1 MHILILIKWCDQR
14 EKKMSVIN
22 SVLPVT
28 NDFFFNLKRIGSLK
42 ASGVHS
48 KLPPTILL
56 KQLHLVF
63 HCHTKA
69 DPECCHPNQMS
80 PPSASSPT
88 FACLRAGEGEGTD
101 FKARNLS
108 LCRELNR
115 NGTSFVYTLME
126 LGVMVIYF
134 LLLKISTNGL
144 WRKKCSLTF
153 T

>member
-1 MHILILIKWCDQR
+1 MP
-14 EKKMSVIN
+14 VIN

-63 HCHTKA
+63 HCHTKG

-108 LCRELNR
+108 LSAGNLTEMALRL
-115 NGTSFVYTLME
+115 Y
-126 LGVMVIYF
+126 IYF
-134 LLLKISTNGL
+134 DGVGCYGNIFFIVENID
-144 WRKKCSLTF
+144 
-153 T
+153 

>member
-14 EKKMSVIN
+14 EKNACHKQCVAS
-22 SVLPVT
+22 
-28 NDFFFNLKRIGSLK
+28 DEWFFFQSKKNRFSKSFRCTFQIASHNFIETITPSISLP
-42 ASGVHS
+42 H
-48 KLPPTILL
+48 
-56 KQLHLVF
+56 
-63 HCHTKA
+63 KA

-115 NGTSFVYTLME
+115 NGTSFVYTLMK

>member
-1 MHILILIKWCDQR
+1 MCCQWRMI
-14 EKKMSVIN
+14 
-22 SVLPVT
+22 
-28 NDFFFNLKRIGSLK
+28 FYFNLKRIGSLK

-63 HCHTKA
+63 HCHTKQIRSVVIQIKCRPLQLVA
-69 DPECCHPNQMS
+69 R
-80 PPSASSPT
+80 PSRVWERGRVKVPT
-88 FACLRAGEGEGTD
+88 LKPGIY
-101 FKARNLS
+101 LS
-108 LCRELNR
+108 FCRELNR

>member
-1 MHILILIKWCDQR
+1 MISV
-14 EKKMSVIN
+14 KKMPVIN

-28 NDFFFNLKRIGSLK
+28 NDFFFNLKRIGFLK

-63 HCHTKA
+63 HCHTKG

-101 FKARNLS
+101 FKARNFS

>member
-1 MHILILIKWCDQR
+1 MP
-14 EKKMSVIN
+14 VIN

-63 HCHTKA
+63 HCHTKG

-108 LCRELNR
+108 LSAGN
-115 NGTSFVYTLME
+115 
-126 LGVMVIYF
+126 
-134 LLLKISTNGL
+134 
-144 WRKKCSLTF
+144 LTEMALRLYIL
-153 T
+153 

>member
-1 MHILILIKWCDQR
+1 MISV
-14 EKKMSVIN
+14 KKMPVRN

-63 HCHTKA
+63 HCHTKG